1 MSQELI
7 DLSKGQI
14 VIYAGDN
21 GIKNIEVIQQDNTLW
36 LSAEKIAKLF
46 GKDRTNIQRHIKH
59 IFEEDELGKESTCA
73 FFAQVQKEGSRN
85 VTRQIPYY
93 SLDVILAV
101 GYRVSSQIAT
111 QFRKWATSILH
122 QYLLDGYVVNKGLLQ
137 VQKNKVIQLQNALR
151 LLNRSIEN
159 QADNLDDA
167 KKLSAL
173 MADFATGLDLLDG
186 YDNKTLDTKGKTIK
200 QAVVITKEEFL
211 NVIDKMKPEFG
222 SDVFAN
228 PKDDSFDSSINQ
240 IYQTFGGVELY
251 PTLEE
256 KAAMLLYF
264 LVKNHSFTDG
274 NKRIGAACFL
284 YFLDKNGIL
293 YQNNAQLIDNATLFT
308 LTILI
313 AESKPEEKETMKQVI
328 LSVLNKGK
336 V

>member
-1 MSQELI
+1 MGNSLKIISKSFNNI
-7 DLSKGQI
+7 DVQI
-14 VIYAGDN
+14 DVQHETVWLN
-21 GIKNIEVIQQDNTLW
+21 KNE
-36 LSAEKIAKLF
+36 IAQVF
-46 GKDRTNIQRHIKH
+46 EIDRSGVSRHISH
-59 IFEEDELGKESTCA
+59 IFAQGELDKKSN
-73 FFAQVQKEGSRN
+73 VQKMH
-85 VTRQIPYY
+85 IPNSDKPVEFF

-101 GYRVSSQIAT
+101 GYKANSPKASAFRRWVSNVL
-111 QFRKWATSILH
+111 K
-122 QYLLDGYVVNKGLLQ
+122 QYLVDGYAVNEKQLQ
-137 VQKNKVIQLQNALR
+137 KQKSKVAQLQNAIK
-151 LLNRSIEN
+151 LLNRSIEH

-173 MADFATGLDLLDG
+173 MADFASGLGLLDD

-200 QAVVITKEEFL
+200 PAVVIKKEEFL

-240 IYQTFGGVELY
+240 IYQTFGGQECY
-251 PTLEE
+251 PSLEE

-293 YQNNAQLIDNATLFT
+293 YQNNIQLIDNTTLFT

-328 LSVLNKGK
+328 LSVLNKGEI
-336 V
+336 